1 MSLFEKKNLDLYILG
16 FLLLSLFMF
25 DLTVEIVVE
34 ILHLIFEIFHN
45 MFEWVELGIEH
56 AVEHIFHTERHG
68 SQVVTFYILLSIGG
82 YGIYRLSLK
91 LPLLYRYLKQLA
103 RDAWIR
109 RKSQLQLYWRSQN
122 LINRIG
128 IGIAACTVLYLASFF
143 VM

>member
-82 YGIYRLSLK
+82 YGIYRLCLK